1 VRSFVH
7 SSLISSSI
15 RTLFAGR
22 SGDGMLAQN
31 SCALMF
37 EFTFQVR
44 WEGCMSESSTT
55 WVVRVGGGFSIVPVV
70 GVGIIGVIGV
80 VGVVGVEAFMMEFWL
95 SLCKEPLLLC
105 SLLGGIIAVS
115 IRLSIWC
122 VVEVFSKTLRCT
134 VLIALSSGVSRQRER
149 L

>member
-1 VRSFVH
+1 
-7 SSLISSSI
+7 
-15 RTLFAGR
+15 
-22 SGDGMLAQN
+22 
-31 SCALMF
+31 
-37 EFTFQVR
+37 
-44 WEGCMSESSTT
+44 MSESSTT